1 MRDDIQDLLKT
12 HQPHANCFG
21 GQGVSSNP
29 VRWIGTE
36 SGLPASPI
44 WSTGDAGQGDP
55 ESDSYDPA
63 GCDTTLQDAD
73 VPACAVTSRVA
84 ATPRHGR
91 FVGRGGS
98 TNRVAATPRHG
109 RFVGRGGLTNRLFS
123 QVWFWEP
130 GVPIRS
136 LEVMKDVYFRRA

>member
-91 FVGRGGS
+91 FVGRGG
-98 TNRVAATPRHG
+98 
-109 RFVGRGGLTNRLFS
+109 LTNRLFS